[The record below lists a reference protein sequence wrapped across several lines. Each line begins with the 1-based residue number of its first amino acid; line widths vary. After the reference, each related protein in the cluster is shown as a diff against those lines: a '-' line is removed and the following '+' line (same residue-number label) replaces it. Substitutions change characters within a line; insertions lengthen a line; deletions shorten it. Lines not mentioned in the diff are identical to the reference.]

1 MERNKKALEAHN
13 LKLEQDN
20 LRKENE
26 KIALERDNKALEA
39 KNLEIEKQ
47 RLVAE
52 QRQHELEAANL
63 LLEKKRLE
71 EERDNLKK
79 LLNKQKELS
88 KPIQESIKM
97 RLDIL
102 NSLLAKEIS
111 SNDNYNSSLK
121 I

>member
-1 MERNKKALEAHN
+1 M
-13 LKLEQDN
+13 
-20 LRKENE
+20 
-26 KIALERDNKALEA
+26 ERDNKALEA

-88 KPIQESIKM
+88 KPIQESIKI
-97 RLDIL
+97 RADA
-102 NSLLAKEIS
+102 S
-111 SNDNYNSSLK
+111 
-121 I
+121 